1 MFRKVSLIL
10 GMVALLEI
18 AAILFTPTYEKE
30 LAEARRAYEQA
41 WTEYVTLVNA
51 QHQF

>member
-1 MFRKVSLIL
+1 MRKFALVL

-30 LAEARRAYEQA
+30 LTEARLAYEKA
-41 WTEYVTLVNA
+41 RKEHVTLVGA
-51 QHQF
+51 VREK